1 MQQACLGD
9 LGTEGTWVSIWEQT
23 RSIVE
28 WGPVPESY
36 GAGDKGGQLCAPL
49 NVFFKGLP
57 HMLYWGVFK
66 LSLK

>member
-1 MQQACLGD
+1 M
-9 LGTEGTWVSIWEQT
+9 
-23 RSIVE
+23 E